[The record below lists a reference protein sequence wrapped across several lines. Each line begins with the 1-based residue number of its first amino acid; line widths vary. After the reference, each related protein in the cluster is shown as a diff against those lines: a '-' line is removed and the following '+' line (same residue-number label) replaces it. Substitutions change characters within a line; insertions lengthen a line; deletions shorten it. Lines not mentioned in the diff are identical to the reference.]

1 MIENTE
7 LPHEHETEL
16 ANPILDFENNQ
27 LLTDQIP
34 RIDQVNY
41 QQLEKNYLWMTLVQN
56 AIFLAVLFGVGM
68 IFLVTVFLD
77 NFFINLIKFMGGWL
91 LFAIALVTLSWL
103 GFYRKGFALRE
114 RDVTYKTG
122 LIFKSVTTIP
132 FNRVQH
138 CELKKGPFEE
148 LFTLSR
154 LRVYTA
160 GGMASDLSIPGLEP
174 KIAENM
180 KQFILKK
187 TEEDEEE

>member
-1 MIENTE
+1 MENKT
-7 LPHEHETEL
+7 
-16 ANPILDFENNQ
+16 LDFENNQ

-34 RIDQVNY
+34 RIDQVVY
-41 QQLEKNYLWMTLVQN
+41 EPIEKNYLWMSLVQN
-56 AIFLAVLFGVGM
+56 AIFLMVLFGVGM

-77 NFFINLIKFMGGWL
+77 SFFLNLIKFMGAWL
-91 LFAIALVTLSWL
+91 IFAIVLITLSWM

-122 LIFKSVTTIP
+122 LIFKSITTIP

-138 CELKKGPFEE
+138 CELKKGPMEE
-148 LFTLSR
+148 MFSISR
-154 LRVYTA
+154 LRIYTA
-160 GGMASDLSIPGLEP
+160 GGMASDLSIPGLDP
-174 KIAENM
+174 VKAESM